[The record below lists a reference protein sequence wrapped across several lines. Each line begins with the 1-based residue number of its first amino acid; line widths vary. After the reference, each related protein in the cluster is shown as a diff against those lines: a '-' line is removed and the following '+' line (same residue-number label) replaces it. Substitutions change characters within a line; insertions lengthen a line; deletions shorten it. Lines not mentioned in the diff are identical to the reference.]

1 MIIGNINHV
10 EMKTVIV
17 LWNYFS
23 LPQPKFIAM
32 MGKLQ
37 T

>member
-1 MIIGNINHV
+1 MITGYINHE

-32 MGKLQ
+32 IGILQ
-37 T
+37 S